1 MRQTAVRLL
10 LSHRGLLREPP
21 RASSLTFLCQTHALS
36 ALSPSTCQASTH
48 TDARTKAQP
57 HAQINVQSP
66 TNQLDFGD
74 GSWVFRHKTARELLR
89 GLLVLH
95 ACAVDPL
102 VTHSYKLMKIGER
115 LLGSS
120 LLGLLMSP
128 FYSQFVAGDSE
139 AELGRVSRSLADVGV
154 RLMVAPMLETDLG
167 EGVDEQEMYR
177 RNLDKT
183 LMLVA
188 QTRRQSVMGGARPVC
203 QTKMTAHLT
212 ADVLKRVS
220 DAYQS
225 LTLEG
230 KTEAVREL
238 GQLMVK
244 EATKEEGEAGG
255 KKREAGREEWPHPS
269 TSSVS
274 SSSSS
279 LQGLLRSLPLQES
292 DAHRLLC
299 CLPRLHQLGET
310 CRREDVVL
318 AVDAEYTYT
327 NPAIN
332 LMTLAMM
339 HVFNRQEK
347 RGGGGR
353 GRGPIVWNTYQGYL
367 KAGVENLQED
377 LAVARALGEDMSFGV
392 KLVRGAYLERE
403 RAWAAEQG
411 RPDPVND
418 TYEDTCDVY
427 NRMVEVMLAEV
438 DAAENASGGGEGAE
452 GGQVSRAVMVATH
465 NEESV
470 VLATQK
476 ATRLGLDTRG
486 GSVVFAQVYGMAENI
501 SVPLAAAGFLV
512 YKSVPVGSVA
522 EVLPYLSRRAAENRA
537 VMRGARRE
545 RQLLAKELAAR
556 VVGRG

>member
-102 VTHSYKLMKIGER
+102 VTHSYK
-115 LLGSS
+115 
-120 LLGLLMSP
+120 
-128 FYSQFVAGDSE
+128 
-139 AELGRVSRSLADVGV
+139 
-154 RLMVAPMLETDLG
+154 
-167 EGVDEQEMYR
+167 
-177 RNLDKT
+177 
-183 LMLVA
+183 
-188 QTRRQSVMGGARPVC
+188 
-203 QTKMTAHLT
+203 
-212 ADVLKRVS
+212 KRVS